1 MKSHPVDTLL
11 INHYYYYYYYRK
23 LYAVDYVCVANYCQF
38 LQLQEEE
45 LKEALLL
52 VFANKQD
59 LPNAMPVGEIT
70 DKLGLNGLRGKQ
82 VCTMPHTHSV
92 KCLCMMSEIRVNF
105 SSDYFMQ
112 FNLMSNKII
121 FITLTL

>member
-38 LQLQEEE
+38 FQLQEEE

-82 VCTMPHTHSV
+82 VCTMPKSRLIFRQII
-92 KCLCMMSEIRVNF
+92 LCS
-105 SSDYFMQ
+105 
-112 FNLMSNKII
+112 
-121 FITLTL
+121 LT